1 MRRLGERI
9 RKRREIL
16 NLPLN
21 DLAKRVGITPS
32 ALSQIENAKTF
43 PSIVT
48 LKAIAEHLKTTVGEL
63 IGENE
68 LITKNPIIKKN
79 DIKLFEK
86 CGDNIEIY
94 FLAQPDASKYM
105 DAYLFRIIPK
115 TKINA
120 ETFHLFVLKPHHQI
134 FCHVLSGNFVIILN
148 EVEYP
153 INASDNIYFVQSMF
167 EELQNIGN
175 EIGEMIWV
183 ISPSKL

>member
-48 LKAIAEHLKTTVGEL
+48 LKSIAEHLKTTVGEL

-68 LITKNPIIKKN
+68 LLNKNPVIKKN
-79 DIKLFEK
+79 EIKIFEH
-86 CGDNIEIY
+86 CGEKIEIY
-94 FLAQPDASKYM
+94 LLSQPDTNKYM
-105 DAYLFRIIPK
+105 DVFLLKIHTQ
-115 TKINA
+115 TKINVD
-120 ETFHLFVLKPHHQI
+120 TFHQLVPRPHHQV
-134 FCHVLSGNFVIILN
+134 FFHVLSGKFVIVLN
-148 EVEYP
+148 EVQYTLE
-153 INASDNIYFVQSMF
+153 AGDNVYFVQPMF
-167 EELQNIGN
+167 EELLNAGN
-175 EIGEMIWV
+175 TDGELLWI
-183 ISPSKL
+183 ISPAKL

>member
-43 PSIVT
+43 PSIIT

-68 LITKNPIIKKN
+68 LMGKNPIIKKN

-94 FLAQPDASKYM
+94 LLAQPDASKYM
-105 DAYLFRIIPK
+105 DAYLFKMLPQS
-115 TKINA
+115 KINT
-120 ETFHLFVLKPHHQI
+120 ETFHLFVPKPHHQI
-134 FCHVLSGNFVIILN
+134 FCHILSGNFVIILN

-153 INASDNIYFVQSMF
+153 LEASDNVYFVQSMF
-167 EELQNIGN
+167 EELQNTGN
-175 EIGEMIWV
+175 VPGEMVWI

>member
-32 ALSQIENAKTF
+32 ALSQIENAKSF

-48 LKAIAEHLKTTVGEL
+48 LKAIAEHLKTTVGDL

-68 LITKNPIIKKN
+68 LMGKNPILKKQ
-79 DIKLFEK
+79 DVKLIEK
-86 CGDNIEIY
+86 CGDGVEI
-94 FLAQPDASKYM
+94 FLLSQPDAGKYM
-105 DAYLFRIIPK
+105 DAYMI
-115 TKINA
+115 KIQPRAHIDA
-120 ETFHLFVLKPHHQI
+120 ETFHLFVPKTHHQI
-134 FCHVLSGNFVIILN
+134 FCHILSGNFVIILN
-148 EVEYP
+148 EVQYSLNP
-153 INASDNIYFVQSMF
+153 GDNVYFVQTMF
-167 EELQNIGN
+167 ETLANSAN
-175 EIGEMIWV
+175 TAGEMLWI